1 MKLFNKSVIPV
12 FVFGV
17 VAGSAMNITT
27 LLLPFGMTHQSQIL

>member
-17 VAGSAMNITT
+17 VAGSAMNITNAAAAVWDDA
-27 LLLPFGMTHQSQIL
+27 SI